1 MTIKTVPRWQGD
13 SIDECFRENPGN
25 VDATFPSVDT
35 TDSSVDAT
43 PTDPNPTPS
52 SADPTNISVDATS
65 LSVDASFI
73 GVDAPYLGAGNYDSS
88 DFASGSG
95 KRRDVCETI
104 RRRNFTANCANLFD
118 GQCKRCKVLRKRDVG
133 TRTHNLHG

>member
-1 MTIKTVPRWQGD
+1 MTNKSVPHWQSD
-13 SIDECFRENPGN
+13 SSNERVRKNSGN
-25 VDATFPSVDT
+25 VDATFPSVDATIRSVDT

-43 PTDPNPTPS
+43 PTNPDPTPS

-73 GVDAPYLGAGNYDSS
+73 GVDAPYLGAGNFETS
-88 DFASGSG
+88 DFASGPR

-104 RRRNFTANCANLFD
+104 RRRTFAADRANLFD
-118 GQCKRCKVLRKRDVG
+118 RQ
-133 TRTHNLHG
+133 

>member
-1 MTIKTVPRWQGD
+1 MTNKSVPHWQGD
-13 SIDECFRENPGN
+13 SSNERVRENSGN
-25 VDATFPSVDT
+25 VDATFPSVDAT
-35 TDSSVDAT
+35 FSSVDTT
-43 PTDPNPTPS
+43 PTNPDPTPS

-73 GVDAPYLGAGNYDSS
+73 GVDAPYLGAGNFDSS

-104 RRRNFTANCANLFD
+104 RRRNFAADRANLFD
-118 GQCKRCKVLRKRDVG
+118 GQ
-133 TRTHNLHG
+133 

>member
-1 MTIKTVPRWQGD
+1 MTNKSVPHWQSD
-13 SIDECFRENPGN
+13 SSNERVCKNSGN
-25 VDATFPSVDT
+25 ADATFPSIDATFPNVDT

-43 PTDPNPTPS
+43 PTNPDPTPS

-73 GVDAPYLGAGNYDSS
+73 GVDAPYLGAGNFDSS

-104 RRRNFTANCANLFD
+104 RRRNFAADRANLFD
-118 GQCKRCKVLRKRDVG
+118 RQ
-133 TRTHNLHG
+133 